1 MTPAVAA
8 SRVDVFRIPT
18 RVTFGRGVSARVAEP
33 LAQVGATRVLVV
45 TDPGVVKAGLVEPTL
60 ERLRAADIPHEV
72 YDGVVPDPTVGD
84 VDRCFER
91 ARGFGADAL
100 VAVGGGSSIDTAKMA
115 AVLMTN
121 GGSVLDYVGI
131 DRVPKPAAPVV
142 AIPTTAGTGAEI
154 TINSVI
160 ADPAQHKKLVII
172 SPNATALFALEDP
185 DLTAGLPPF
194 LTAITGMDTL
204 VHAIE
209 SFVNKN
215 TYPMTQALAIEAIRD
230 AAWALPRAVKDGR
243 DLEARERMMRAVVSA
258 SLAFSNTRLGNVH
271 AMALPLGGWC
281 HVAHG
286 TAVAVLLPH
295 VMDFNRVAAPERYA
309 AVGEAMGVGRDAAA
323 SVRRTVELLEETG
336 IPAHLS
342 EHGVTEDKIPLMAKD
357 AIQSGN
363 IAVNPRETTLA
374 DLEALYRAA
383 L

>member
-1 MTPAVAA
+1 MSEAA
-8 SRVDVFRIPT
+8 RIDVFRIPT
-18 RVTFGRGVSARVAEP
+18 RILFGRGVSQRVAEP
-33 LAQVGATRVLVV
+33 LQQLGAKRVLVV
-45 TDPGVVKAGLVEPTL
+45 TDPGVIKVGLVEPVL
-60 ERLRAADIPHEV
+60 ERLREAKIAYEI

-84 VDRCFER
+84 VDRAYAR
-91 ARGFGADAL
+91 AKEMGAEAL

-115 AVLMTN
+115 ATLMTN
-121 GGSVLDYVGI
+121 GGSVLDYVGS

-160 ADPAQHKKLVII
+160 ADPEQHKKLVII

-185 DLTAGLPPF
+185 DLTRGLPPF

-215 TYPMTQALAIEAIRD
+215 TYPMTQALALDAIRD
-230 AAWALPRAVKDGR
+230 GAWALPRAVKDGG
-243 DLEARERMMRAVVSA
+243 DLEARERMMRSVISA

-295 VMDFNRVAAPERYA
+295 VMDFNRSAAPERYA
-309 AVGEAMGVGRDAAA
+309 TVGEAMGVGKDAKAA
-323 SVRRTVELLEETG
+323 VARTFAMIEEIG
-336 IPAHLS
+336 IPKRLS
-342 EHGVTEDKIPLMAKD
+342 EVGVTDDKVPPMAKD

-363 IAVNPRETTLA
+363 IAVNPRTTTLA
-374 DLEALYRAA
+374 DVEALYRAA